1 MIQKQQINIKIN
13 NNRYNFIIMNLYKD
27 LDFIN
32 KNNIHYVYNFLYFLV
47 LKDYV
52 LLLKN
57 NSGYILNTKNL
68 SKNIEILIFK
78 QKDVIM

>member
-1 MIQKQQINIKIN
+1 
-13 NNRYNFIIMNLYKD
+13 MNLYKD

>member
-1 MIQKQQINIKIN
+1 
-13 NNRYNFIIMNLYKD
+13 MNLYKD

-32 KNNIHYVYNFLYFLV
+32 KNNIHYVYNFSYFLV

-57 NSGYILNTKNL
+57 NSGYILNTKIL

-78 QKDVIM
+78 QKDVLM